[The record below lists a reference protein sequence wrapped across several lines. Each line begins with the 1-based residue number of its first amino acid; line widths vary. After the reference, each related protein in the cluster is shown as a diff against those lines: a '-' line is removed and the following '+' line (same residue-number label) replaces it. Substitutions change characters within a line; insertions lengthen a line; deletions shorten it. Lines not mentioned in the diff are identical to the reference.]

1 MHNRSAR
8 DDPTSSALLITSPSL
23 STVVFCP
30 RITYKPLDPTH
41 FSAIVLRLNLYQVK
55 LNASRLTWYVKAS
68 LKPSPHFSQWLT
80 HPLPFSPRPA
90 LLPPLSNSLNELTTA
105 EEFDYLASH
114 LDFGRRATTTSS
126 GSAQHY
132 DSDHQAVPDQTNFG
146 QRLATNSSSVE
157 NPTPYVK
164 VPINSFPFNFL
175 RSSRENLTSSPL
187 LITSPSPSTLLSAH
201 ESHTNDLTKL
211 TFCHRLA
218 SKSSSG
224 QTELSPPDHPRA
236 NFPATVLRPTPHLLK
251 FNPDLVCQG
260 ASPVL
265 PILLQVVA
273 RQPHLVT
280 FPDNLTTTASVDHPS
295 IQVPNSDHRFSLDSV
310 SLPHQYVSTSQLS
323 FLTSPPHALTV
334 GFCFRTTTGF
344 PDLFH
349 HSDSTPVPQS
359 F

>member
-1 MHNRSAR
+1 MSNVLSNPSQSFLLRSAR

-55 LNASRLTWYVKAS
+55 LNASRLTCPKQHY
-68 LKPSPHFSQWLT
+68 
-80 HPLPFSPRPA
+80 
-90 LLPPLSNSLNELTTA
+90 NSTIW
-105 EEFDYLASH
+105 ASH

-187 LITSPSPSTLLSAH
+187 LITSPSPSTFVVKLN
-201 ESHTNDLTKL
+201 SHLVVARQPHLVTFANDLT
-211 TFCHRLA
+211 
-218 SKSSSG
+218 
-224 QTELSPPDHPRA
+224 DHPRA